1 MLAIMSRVLKSFWL
15 LAIIALCSLQAIAR
29 QKTQEKRFRIGVA
42 VNQVFLSVNVRSLQG
57 GVVRGLK
64 KEEFRIREDGVEQ
77 TIVNY
82 YSSAV
87 PVQVVL
93 LIDVSRST
101 MYSQGEIRRGALK
114 FAQSL
119 GSEDRVAIIT
129 FNDAPRLILDWTDDI
144 GKVQYALESIY
155 AKGNTVLNDALY
167 VTFDDLLKGVEGK
180 KAVILLTDGVD
191 TGSLVSFEEVVDLA
205 SRSEAM
211 VYIVSKLEEYW
222 AIAIA
227 SRLRWEAQARIIPK
241 EYTDD
246 FIIQVKH
253 LLQRMANVTG
263 GKVLEPKDFNSLVDV
278 YAQVAEELKN
288 QYYISYI
295 PSNIIKDGEWRS
307 IEASVKR
314 AGVVASTR
322 PGYYAPSSED
332 GSSGR

>member
-1 MLAIMSRVLKSFWL
+1 M
-15 LAIIALCSLQAIAR
+15 
-29 QKTQEKRFRIGVA
+29 
-42 VNQVFLSVNVRSLQG
+42 
-57 GVVRGLK
+57 
-64 KEEFRIREDGVEQ
+64 
-77 TIVNY
+77 
-82 YSSAV
+82 
-87 PVQVVL
+87 
-93 LIDVSRST
+93 
-101 MYSQGEIRRGALK
+101 
-114 FAQSL
+114 
-119 GSEDRVAIIT
+119 
-129 FNDAPRLILDWTDDI
+129 
-144 GKVQYALESIY
+144 
-155 AKGNTVLNDALY
+155 LNDALY

-278 YAQVAEELKN
+278 YAQVAEELK
-288 QYYISYI
+288 
-295 PSNIIKDGEWRS
+295 E
-307 IEASVKR
+307 SVLHLLH
-314 AGVVASTR
+314 SFEH
-322 PGYYAPSSED
+322 Y
-332 GSSGR
+332 